1 MINVKLCIGP
11 PVEFVEMTYQGEK
24 IERKIGVAVVE
35 EHLSD
40 RVLEGACSYD
50 QLIKLIIERNV

>member
-1 MINVKLCIGP
+1 MNNVKLCIGNP
-11 PVEFVEMTYQGEK
+11 IEFVEVDHNGEDV
-24 IERKIGVAVVE
+24 ERKIGFGVVE

-50 QLIKLIIERNV
+50 QLLELIIKRN